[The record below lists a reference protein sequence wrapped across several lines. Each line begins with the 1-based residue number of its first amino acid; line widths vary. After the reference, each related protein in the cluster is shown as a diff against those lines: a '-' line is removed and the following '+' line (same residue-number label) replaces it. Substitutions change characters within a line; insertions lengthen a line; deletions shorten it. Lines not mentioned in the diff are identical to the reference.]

1 MNKKTLRL
9 EYLAKRN
16 LLDVTEKLE
25 LEGEIKKRLFQNFD
39 FSLKITSCFLPISSK
54 KEIDTWGI
62 FSEIKKTGGKIA
74 LTVWDFHSNLI
85 THRLWTDETQIST
98 NSFGIPEPSNGEF
111 IPNEQIDIVIVPL
124 LVADSFGNRVG
135 YGKGVYDRML
145 ASCSTKTIF
154 IGLSLFE
161 LVERIEDVDVYDI
174 PLTYCITPTKCI
186 AFEK

>member
-16 LLDVTEKLE
+16 SLDVSKKIE
-25 LEGEIKKRLFQNFD
+25 LEGEIKKILFQNFH

-54 KEIDTWGI
+54 KEIDTWEI
-62 FSEIKKTGGKIA
+62 LSEIKKTGGKIA
-74 LTVWDFHSNLI
+74 LTVWDFDTNLI
-85 THRLWTDETQIST
+85 THRLWTNETQFST
-98 NSFGIPEPSNGEF
+98 NSFGITEPINGEY

-124 LVADSFGNRVG
+124 LVVDRLGNRVG

-145 ASCSTKTIF
+145 ASCSTKTMF
-154 IGLSLFE
+154 IGLSHFE
-161 LVERIEDVDVYDI
+161 LVDRIEDVDAHDI